1 MWVER
6 EKKSHISLRVGS
18 KESERRGAD
27 ADSTGT
33 RPSGSLLYEL
43 LRCGISTSKPVL
55 PTGPR
60 IPTGNPHPLTVLQDL
75 GLIRISSPLP
85 SCPKTKTQSSPPTV
99 APASGFSH
107 LSNISCLP
115 LLSPL
120 SQKECFSLFI
130 QKHLFVCRAE
140 Y

>member
-1 MWVER
+1 MER

-27 ADSTGT
+27 TDSTGT
-33 RPSGSLLYEL
+33 WPWGSLLYEL
-43 LRCGISTSKPVL
+43 LRCGISTSKPLL

-60 IPTGNPHPLTVLQDL
+60 ILTGNPHPLTVLQDL

-85 SCPKTKTQSSPPTV
+85 SCPKTESRSSPPTV

-107 LSNISCLP
+107 LSNISCLS
-115 LLSPL
+115 LFSPL
-120 SQKECFSLFI
+120 PQKVCFSLFI